1 MSEVI
6 VRRATREDI
15 ASFSDMENKPSA
27 RAWVAL
33 LDDKIIALTGFA
45 LIGGRWFLFLD
56 ITEEARKHKITMM
69 RTAKMIMAEAHKQGI
84 RFLYTERDEKE
95 PKSEAWLR
103 SLGFELDPR
112 SQHYFRW
119 AATWQKSQH

>member
-1 MSEVI
+1 VSKVI

-27 RAWVAL
+27 VAWVGV

-45 LIGGRWFLFLD
+45 LIRGRWFLFLD
-56 ITEEARKHKITMM
+56 LTEEARKHKITMM
-69 RTAKMIMAEAHKQGI
+69 RTAKMIMAEAQKQGI
-84 RFLYTERDEKE
+84 KFIYAERDEDE

-103 SLGFELDPR
+103 SLGFDLDPR
-112 SQHYFRW
+112 SDYYFRW
-119 AATWQKSQH
+119 AAWQNSQH